1 MTHVRVNV
9 ADWAVGQGD
18 QVITTLG
25 LGSCVAIAI
34 HDPVTLVGGLAHVLL
49 PMRSSSRT
57 STNPAKFAETAVP
70 MLLEEMARQGAGPV
84 SRLQARL
91 AGGAS
96 MFATLLQMGG
106 LNVGERNVIAARA
119 ALEQAG
125 VALVGEDTGGDFGR
139 SVYFHLRDGRLEV
152 RSLKRGTHVV

>member
-9 ADWAVGQGD
+9 ADWAVGRGD

-49 PMRSSSRT
+49 PVRSSSRA
-57 STNPAKFAETAVP
+57 STNRAKFAETAVP

-96 MFATLLQMGG
+96 MFAALLHMGG